1 MKSKKK
7 LFTADYEMH
16 ASARLLF
23 PYIHSASELSEWF
36 ATNVNISPEKI
47 FTFQW
52 ENESK
57 RARLKSFKP
66 NHYARFEFVPENAEE
81 EKDPSYFEL
90 RLETDELTQL
100 TYLKVSDYSEYDDLE
115 ELQDLWD
122 GLVDNLKT
130 VVGG

>member
-1 MKSKKK
+1 M
-7 LFTADYEMH
+7 LEDVAAAVDAGPLAVPH
-16 ASARLLF
+16 AEHAVVARAVEQVHLLAA
-23 PYIHSASELSEWF
+23 PHRRGGEVEL
-36 ATNVNISPEKI
+36 
-47 FTFQW
+47 
-52 ENESK
+52 
-57 RARLKSFKP
+57 RLILLE
-66 NHYARFEFVPENAEE
+66 RVVPENPED

-100 TYLKVSDYSEYDDLE
+100 TYLKVSDYSEFDDQE

>member
-1 MKSKKK
+1 LKSKKK

-36 ATNVNISPEKI
+36 AANVNISPEKI

-52 ENESK
+52 ENENK
-57 RARLKSFKP
+57 RARLKAFKP
-66 NHYARFEFVPENAEE
+66 NHYTRFEFIPENPED
-81 EKDPSYFEL
+81 EKDPAYFEL

-100 TYLKVSDYSEYDDLE
+100 TYLKVSDYSDFDDQE